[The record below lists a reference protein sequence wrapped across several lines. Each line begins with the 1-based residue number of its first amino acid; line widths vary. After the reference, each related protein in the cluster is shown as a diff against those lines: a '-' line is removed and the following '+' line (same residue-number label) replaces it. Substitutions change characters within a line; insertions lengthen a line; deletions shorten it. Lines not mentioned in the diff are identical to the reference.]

1 MKKLNRLT
9 PLALKSAKSLVEN
22 GRIPREYNGYIASF
36 GASIILSGLLPAVA
50 FYENINAEA
59 NQDKTKMTKA
69 ILSIIK
75 EDKRIS
81 EEYGTLMNFVLSSG
95 VANIKQEI
103 LDAATALK
111 LAIRTFKFTEKEK
124 S

>member
-9 PLALKSAKSLVEN
+9 PLALKSAKNLVEN

-50 FYENINAEA
+50 FYENINAVA

-81 EEYGTLMNFVLSSG
+81 EEYGTLMDFVLSSG
-95 VANIKQEI
+95 VANI
-103 LDAATALK
+103 
-111 LAIRTFKFTEKEK
+111 
-124 S
+124 

>member
-9 PLALKSAKSLVEN
+9 PLALKSAKNLVEN

-50 FYENINAEA
+50 FYENINAVA

-81 EEYGTLMNFVLSSG
+81 EEYGTLMDFVLSSG